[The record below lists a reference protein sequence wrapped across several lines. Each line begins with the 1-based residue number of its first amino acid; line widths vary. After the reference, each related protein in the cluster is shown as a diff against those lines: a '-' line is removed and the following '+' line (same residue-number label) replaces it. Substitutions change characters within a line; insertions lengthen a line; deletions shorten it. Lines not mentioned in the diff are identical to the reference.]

1 MTIRLNGA
9 PTPLDAPETVSALV
23 ERLGYIG
30 KFAVALN
37 GELVPQRTY
46 DATLVRPGDEVEVV
60 APMRGG

>member
-1 MTIRLNGA
+1 MTIRLNGEA
-9 PTPLDAPETVSALV
+9 TPLDAPETIAALV
-23 ERLGYIG
+23 ERLGYSG

-46 DATLVRPGDEVEVV
+46 GAAIVRPGDEVEIV